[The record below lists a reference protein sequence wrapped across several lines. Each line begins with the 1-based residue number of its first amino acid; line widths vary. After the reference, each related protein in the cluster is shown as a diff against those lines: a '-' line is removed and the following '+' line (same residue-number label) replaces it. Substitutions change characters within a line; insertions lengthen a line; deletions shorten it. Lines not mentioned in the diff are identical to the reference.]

1 MSFSNHWSQ
10 DPIPIRSSAAF
21 SKTPFPVMSRL
32 GITVLYEGRGPIA
45 ADVVFVHGL
54 GGTSLGTWS
63 VDRTVWPRDFLK
75 EKIPNARIM
84 TWGYKNDPI
93 HFFSRDGQSQQSIL
107 SHSRDLFTDLN
118 LERETEAEKTRPR
131 RRGREDEAEKTRP
144 IVFVGHSLGGLVIKQ
159 ALIKAREYQG
169 QRRYAWQSALGNHC
183 AGIVFMGTPHR
194 GADLAA
200 WGATA
205 VRLAQAMGKSANDEI
220 VASLKSGSPVL
231 ESLQDSFAGIQNR
244 YNIHTVLEAQAMH
257 GIGKVVED
265 YFARLDCENEEC
277 FSIAANHRNMCK
289 FSSSWDPGYRRVAAA
304 LKAQMR
310 NVSSSPGVSPVAKAT
325 SYENMSLSSTPPL
338 PTIPP
343 PLAPPP
349 SSETPQTGPSPLPA
363 SDLLSLSEYR
373 RLYELA
379 KEILGPLPPERYVK
393 YSTRRGWSKSWTA
406 ERGRLFQSSFSPTDM
421 DMSSHEYRNKLLC
434 LASWAGDLKTA
445 EACVAAGADGGALLW
460 TDGNRPYC
468 PLFSA
473 LAYDRTLIVELLYK
487 AGATLERCE
496 QYGMKEPGLLQA
508 ILPTMSAL
516 TFFVVVK
523 FRGKEA
529 FDPNAIGVLLA
540 QGPHEEG
547 ILEAMISA
555 GFKYDGFGSTVAGK
569 EGIVSS
575 VHLAAAANNVDDIRI
590 LVQRGVSIHSTF
602 GGMSPLMYALS
613 IRDLMEHT
621 SVETRKAVITELVAF
636 GANINY
642 RAPEGYTVLDVAR
655 RTHPDLVP
663 FLRSKGAVFGQ
674 DLGSPRKTSH
684 KDVLKRLFS

>member
-63 VDRTVWPRDFLK
+63 VDRTASAHVSS
-75 EKIPNARIM
+75 AQ
-84 TWGYKNDPI
+84 WGYKNDPI

-144 IVFVGHSLGGLVIKQ
+144 RRRGREDEADR

-304 LKAQMR
+304 LKAQ
-310 NVSSSPGVSPVAKAT
+310 VDGAAAIVAA
-325 SYENMSLSSTPPL
+325 NAST
-338 PTIPP
+338 
-343 PLAPPP
+343 
-349 SSETPQTGPSPLPA
+349 